1 MRHRGRKASGS
12 LLHIQHSKL
21 GPRRLG
27 GLVVIDGEI
36 VALLMNRLWHMLR
49 HFLSHH
55 AQLRWPASFVAELVD
70 LLAVLQIP
78 DVLDVGLE
86 TSVGEWEERC
96 QRAEHAGRCG
106 PT

>member
-1 MRHRGRKASGS
+1 MRRMDRKASGS

-27 GLVVIDGEI
+27 GLIVIDGEI

-55 AQLRWPASFVAELVD
+55 AQLRRAASFVAELVD
-70 LLAVLQIP
+70 LLAILQIS
-78 DVLDVGLE
+78 DMLDVGLE
-86 TSVGEWEERC
+86 TSVREREEWR
-96 QRAEHAGRCG
+96 QRS
-106 PT
+106 